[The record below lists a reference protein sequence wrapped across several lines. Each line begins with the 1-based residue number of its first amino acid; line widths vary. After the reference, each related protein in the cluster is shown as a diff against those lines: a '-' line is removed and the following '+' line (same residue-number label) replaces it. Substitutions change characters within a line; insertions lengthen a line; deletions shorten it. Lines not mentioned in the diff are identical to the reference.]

1 MNKNM
6 LLQPFQSS
14 HLNLQNRVA
23 MAPLT
28 RCRAGEGNTVNDMIV
43 RYYEQRAGAG
53 LIISEGSQISP
64 MAVGYPD
71 TPGIH
76 TAEQVESWKKVTEAV
91 HRKEGRIFI
100 QLWHVGRISHPNF
113 LGGKL
118 PLAPSAIKPAGL
130 SRTKQGKL
138 PHPVP
143 KAITIDEIDQTIEDY
158 SNAARNAME
167 AGFDGVEIHGANGYL
182 INQFL
187 CDSTNHRTDDYG
199 GSIENRCRF
208 ALEVTKAVCNAIGN
222 KFTGIRLSPGGIG
235 QDITDSDLKSLFGYL
250 INALNDY
257 DLAFLHLLEPY
268 EDLSHIP
275 NAVQHIAEHF
285 RPIYNGTLM
294 INNGFTLETAN
305 AVIEKGLAD
314 LVSFGKLFISNPDLV
329 ERFRLG
335 APLNDWDTI
344 TFYSAGP
351 KGYID
356 YPMLGE

>member
-1 MNKNM
+1 
-6 LLQPFQSS
+6 
-14 HLNLQNRVA
+14 

-28 RCRAGEGNTVNDMIV
+28 RCRAGKGKTVNELQV
-43 RYYEQRAGAG
+43 EYYRQRAGAG

-76 TAEQVESWKKVTEAV
+76 SQEQVEAWKKVTNAV
-91 HRKEGRIFI
+91 HKKEGKIFI
-100 QLWHVGRISHPNF
+100 QLWHVGRVSHQSF
-113 LGGKL
+113 LDGKL
-118 PLAPSAIKPAGL
+118 PLAPSAIQPNGF

-143 KAITIDEIDQTIEDY
+143 KAMTKEDIVQTRKDFVL
-158 SNAARNAME
+158 AALNAME

-187 CDSTNHRTDDYG
+187 CDSSNKRSDEYG

-208 ALEVTKAVCNAIGN
+208 GMEIVEAVCEAIGPE
-222 KFTGIRLSPGGIG
+222 KTAIRLSPGGVG
-235 QDITDSDLKSLFGYL
+235 HDIMDDNLEALFSHMIQSL
-250 INALNDY
+250 NTY

-275 NAVQHIAEHF
+275 NAVQEVAKHF
-285 RPIYNGTLM
+285 RKIYKGTLM
-294 INNGFTLETAN
+294 INNGFNFETAN
-305 AVIEKGLAD
+305 NVISEGHAD

-329 ERFRLG
+329 ERFRRNT
-335 APLNDWDTI
+335 PLNDWDES
-344 TFYSAGP
+344 TFYSEGP

-356 YPMLGE
+356 YPMLEDA